1 MNGIKN
7 DNLCSMVGKEYLMI
21 LKTKKSKMSGT
32 ISIPGSKSHTIR
44 ALFMASLAG
53 GESQIHNPLVSS
65 DALSAVEVCKA
76 LGAQIDSKDNSFYIK
91 GFNGKPCTPS
101 DVVNVGNSGTTLRL
115 GISLAALGEGYTVF
129 TGDYQVRRRPLG
141 PLISAINNLGG
152 EAFATRNNGMA
163 PVVVR
168 GKLKG
173 GRTELDSV
181 TSQFLSSILIS
192 APLIENDTEVVL
204 TRLNEIPYID
214 ITTWWL
220 DKLGV
225 KYQNNDYKSFYI
237 KGNQCYKPFN
247 ITIPGDFSSATFF
260 AVLAAISGEEFVL
273 ENLDV
278 TDPQGDKAVFSIL
291 EDMGAKVF
299 KQKNSITIK
308 GDKLEGREID
318 MNAIPDALPAMAVA
332 GCFARGETRLV
343 NVPQARL
350 KETDRIHVMCEE
362 LGKMGAD
369 IEELDDGLVI
379 RESKLKGCH
388 VNGWDDHR
396 VVMSLAIAGLC
407 CEGETIIDSAEAINV
422 TFPEFVD
429 NVRRCDGKIEFY

>member
-1 MNGIKN
+1 
-7 DNLCSMVGKEYLMI
+7 MI
-21 LKTKKSKMSGT
+21 LKVRKSKMSGT
-32 ISIPGSKSHTIR
+32 LKIPGSKSHTIR

-53 GESQIHNPLVSS
+53 GESQIYNPLVSN

-76 LGAQIDSKDNSFYIK
+76 LGAQIDMQDNRFSIK
-91 GFNGKPCTPS
+91 GFNGNPCTPS

-115 GISLAALGEGYTVF
+115 GLYLAALGEGYTVF
-129 TGDYQVRRRPLG
+129 TGDYQVCRRPLG

-173 GRTELDSV
+173 GKTELDSV

-192 APLIENDTEVVL
+192 SPLVDKDTEVVI
-204 TRLNEIPYID
+204 TRLNEIPYVD
-214 ITTWWL
+214 ITTWWM
-220 DKLGV
+220 DKLGI
-225 KYQNNDYKSFYI
+225 KYQNNNYKSFYI
-237 KGNQCYKPFN
+237 KGNQNYKPFN
-247 ITIPGDFSSATFF
+247 VNIPGDFSSATFF
-260 AVLAAISGEEFVL
+260 GVLAAISGEEFVL

-291 EDMGAKVF
+291 EDMGAKVL
-299 KQKNSITIK
+299 KQKDSIIIK
-308 GDKLEGREID
+308 GNTLEGREID

-332 GCFARGETRLV
+332 GCFAKGETRLV

-350 KETDRIHVMCEE
+350 KETDRIHVMCEQ

-369 IEELDDGLVI
+369 IEELEDGLI
-379 RESKLKGCH
+379 IKESKLKGCH
-388 VNGWDDHR
+388 VNGCDDHR
-396 VVMSLAIAGLC
+396 IVMSLAIAGLNS
-407 CEGETIIDSAEAINV
+407 EGETIIDSAEAINV
-422 TFPEFVD
+422 TFPGFVN
-429 NVRRCDGKIEFY
+429 NVKICGGEIEFCS